1 MEQTANITVKF
12 SADDPPR
19 ITNRSDALELLD
31 LLIKADSV
39 ENNVV
44 PLVALKDA
52 VEREII

>member
-1 MEQTANITVKF
+1 MEQTTNITVKF

-19 ITNRSDALELLD
+19 IANRSDALELLD

-39 ENNVV
+39 ENYVV
-44 PLVALKDA
+44 PLAALKDA